1 MELLNNAEGELEG
14 KKRLILKKPVKKT
27 GKKKETGREKVI

>member
-1 MELLNNAEGELEG
+1 MQKVNWRE
-14 KKRLILKKPVKKT
+14 KKVNIKKDSKKT